1 MPRDKD
7 MLATFVHALAFFP
20 CNSPRQGSFM
30 PWLFFLAIPRDK
42 VRSCLGFFSLQFP
55 ATRFVHAL
63 AFFPC
68 NSPRQGHVGNVRSCL
83 RRFFSPFLPKPLPKS
98 REREM
103 RVGGKGRDESERR
116 RAESQWIVAARP
128 LCHLQYPVA
137 YLSRLQRIL
146 PAAR

>member
-1 MPRDKD
+1 VPCHVLPSPVPRLVMFPAIVIHLD
-7 MLATFVHALAFFP
+7 LHVP
-20 CNSPRQGSFM
+20 CNSPRQGHVGN
-30 PWLFFLAIPRDK
+30 